1 MNAMEQLLSDELHR
15 LVDRIATNGREGL
28 VIDCEERRPDLF
40 AQLADAETRLSAAR
54 LSLLRGYAGWQVA
67 LEECEE
73 LWALAALAAEPP
85 ITGDRR
91 AA

>member
-1 MNAMEQLLSDELHR
+1 MNAMEQLLSNELHR
-15 LVDRIATNGREGL
+15 LVDRIATTGREGL

-40 AQLADAETRLSAAR
+40 AQLADAETRLSTAR
-54 LSLLRGYAGWQVA
+54 QSLLRDYAGWQGA

-73 LWALAALAAEPP
+73 LWALAALATEPP
-85 ITGDRR
+85 VAGSRR